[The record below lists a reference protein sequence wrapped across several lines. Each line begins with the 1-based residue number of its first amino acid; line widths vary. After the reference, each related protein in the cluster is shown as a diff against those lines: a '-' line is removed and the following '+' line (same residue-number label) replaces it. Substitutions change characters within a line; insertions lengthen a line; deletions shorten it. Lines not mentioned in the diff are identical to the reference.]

1 MKVVANIVKML
12 ADKGIS
18 QAELSRRTEIDT
30 ATISKIFSGQTRLNV
45 NALSEISTAIG
56 VSVVDIITYPD
67 RYVCLNAGEAEPLEA
82 ILQIRPSLS
91 VSFQPSAPPK
101 VSTDTVPQPS
111 GQRCFE
117 MPCRRLI

>member
-1 MKVVANIVKML
+1 METNFQMKVVANIMKML

-18 QAELSRRTEIDT
+18 QAELSRRTEMDT

-67 RYVCLNAGEAEPLEA
+67 RYVFLNAGEAEPLEA
-82 ILQIRPSLS
+82 VLQIRLKKDKKDQ
-91 VSFQPSAPPK
+91 VMK
-101 VSTDTVPQPS
+101 
-111 GQRCFE
+111 
-117 MPCRRLI
+117 LIFGEHCLEILNK